1 LAKVAENEQMMER
14 SWDDLVKYNAV
25 EMTLGVL
32 LHKAQGEGNV
42 ENTIA
47 LLMSQK
53 DSQGCSRMR

>member
-1 LAKVAENEQMMER
+1 MT
-14 SWDDLVKYNAV
+14 VKYNAV

-32 LHKAQGEGNV
+32 LHKARGEGNV

-53 DSQGCSRMR
+53 DGQHCSGMR

>member
-1 LAKVAENEQMMER
+1 MMER